1 MRYMDSITHRE
12 MRNNSAEVLRRVEAG
27 ESLQVSNHGRP
38 AALIVPVGN
47 DPLDASI
54 AAEPPARPARAWLRS
69 RRFGGPPPPC
79 RRQQL
84 SRMYAD
90 RW

>member
-1 MRYMDSITHRE
+1 MDSITHRE

-54 AAEPPARPARAWLRS
+54 AAGTARAARTS
-69 RRFGGPPPPC
+69 VASIATIRRTTATMSSAAIIEDVRG
-79 RRQQL
+79 
-84 SRMYAD
+84 